1 MTVAPARV
9 DLHAHS
15 CASDG
20 ADTPTG
26 LVERAAAAGL
36 HAIALTDH
44 DTTAGVDEAMD
55 AGQRLGVRVV
65 AGCEFS
71 VAVSWGEMHLLG
83 YFLPAD
89 APALAGFLAAARE
102 DRARRVRAMVEQLNR
117 LGIAITEADVL
128 AAADGGALGRPH
140 VARALVRRGAVR
152 SVNEAFDRF
161 LGRGRAAFVAKTLPA
176 FREVAELVHSLGGI
190 VSAAHL
196 KERATRTLLQTLRAG
211 GLDAVEVCH
220 PSHDPDLRRRI
231 AQHAGALGLLATG
244 GSDWHGEPM
253 DEHGH
258 GALGSEDVPA
268 SWLDAL
274 ELAASR
280 RKQRAGVA

>member
-1 MTVAPARV
+1 MTAAPARV

-15 CASDG
+15 RASDG
-20 ADTPTG
+20 TDTPTS

-36 HAIALTDH
+36 HAIAVTDH
-44 DTTAGVDEAMD
+44 DTTAGVDEAVH

-89 APALAGFLAAARE
+89 SPALAGFLGATRE

-176 FREVAELVHSLGGI
+176 FREVTALVHSLGGL

-196 KERATRTLLQTLRAG
+196 KERATRAMLQTLRDG

-220 PSHDPDLRRRI
+220 PSHDADLRRRI

-258 GALGSEDVPA
+258 GDLGSEDVPA
-268 SWLDAL
+268 TWLDAL

-280 RKQRAGVA
+280 RAQRAGVA